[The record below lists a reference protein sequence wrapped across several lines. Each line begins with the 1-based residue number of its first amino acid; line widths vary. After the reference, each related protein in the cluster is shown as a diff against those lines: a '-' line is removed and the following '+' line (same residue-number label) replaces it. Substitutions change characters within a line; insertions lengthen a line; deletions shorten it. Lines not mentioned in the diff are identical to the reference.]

1 MVNLLGLN
9 QLTGFYLGCG
19 KIFTILEKNC
29 HNLKF
34 VNTVL
39 GTLKVMGDN
48 REINHLKNFNN
59 ADKITQ
65 RIENYQ
71 KQNIASWRIHKHQNK
86 DHNLSKGDFHTTVV
100 KPFIYALI
108 EEMKGA
114 FDTSNLLVLNAFL
127 KLDLWDLLD
136 RDSLWSESYCEEE
149 LNVLHDFYGIGKQDM
164 FQGKMVE
171 GDTFYD
177 AQFLALLLEFRNFKS
192 YVSQQK

>member
-1 MVNLLGLN
+1 
-9 QLTGFYLGCG
+9 
-19 KIFTILEKNC
+19 
-29 HNLKF
+29 
-34 VNTVL
+34 
-39 GTLKVMGDN
+39 MGDN

-71 KQNIASWRIHKHQNK
+71 KQNIASSGIHKHQNK
-86 DHNLSKGDFHTTVV
+86 DHNLSKGDFHATVV

-114 FDTSNLLVLNAFL
+114 FDISNLLVLNAFL